1 MHAVNLAHPADFE
14 AWRSAARRMVLAE
27 VRPEAVDWRVG
38 GDAGLF
44 GRAEP
49 VERVAVSGRGFSVP
63 RGFMDLAE
71 SVVCHRDPARF
82 AVLYSLLWRLT
93 HGETGLLEIVSDRE
107 VYRAEAMA
115 RAVRRDIHK
124 MHAFVRFRERD
135 GHYLAWFEPDH
146 FIVDQAAPFFARRF
160 ANMHWSILTPDRS
173 AHWDGERL
181 HLTAGASRRDV
192 PDDDAL
198 EEYWRSYYASIF
210 NPARLKVAAMQAEMP
225 RKYWHNLPEARMIA
239 PLIRSA
245 GERAA
250 GMIEAE
256 GTAAPLK
263 ASRWAEAR
271 VADHSPVDG

>member
-14 AWRSAARRMVLAE
+14 AWRSAARRMILADA
-27 VRPEAVDWRVG
+27 RPEAVDWRVG

-44 GRAEP
+44 GGAEP
-49 VERVAVSGRGFSVP
+49 AGAAKTVGGRGFSVP

-93 HGETGLLEIVSDRE
+93 HGEAGLLEIVSDAQ

-160 ANMHWSILTPDRS
+160 ANMDWSILTPDRS
-173 AHWDGERL
+173 AHWDGEVL
-181 HLTAGASRRDV
+181 HLAPGASRRDV

-225 RKYWHNLPEARMIA
+225 RKYWRNLPEARMIA
-239 PLIRSA
+239 PLIRQA
-245 GERAA
+245 GQRMA
-250 GMIEAE
+250 GMIEA
-256 GTAAPLK
+256 GG
-263 ASRWAEAR
+263 R
-271 VADHSPVDG
+271 